1 MTTTTVER
9 VDAQAAS
16 ELDIAREQL
25 AGLSVDGLLELQSL
39 INEELRQR
47 VGSQLNSHVQNGVS
61 NQPKPKSKPHSFLDD
76 IPGVEPALS
85 EEEFEQ
91 EMEREFTPA
100 GWAAKKK
107 EFEELMSRPSPKPW
121 SEMIIE
127 MRGGEV

>member
-1 MTTTTVER
+1 MTTKVLETE
-9 VDAQAAS
+9 DAQSAT
-16 ELDIAREQL
+16 ELDIPREQV
-25 AGLSVDGLLELQSL
+25 ARLSVDGLLELQSL

-47 VGSQLNSHVQNGVS
+47 VGSKPASHVRNDVS
-61 NQPKPKSKPHSFLDD
+61 NQPNQKSKTHSFLDD

-91 EMEREFTPA
+91 EMEREYTPT

-107 EFEELMSRPSPKPW
+107 EFWELMSRPSPKPW

-127 MRGGEV
+127 MRGGEI

>member
-9 VDAQAAS
+9 VDAQTAT

-25 AGLSVDGLLELQSL
+25 AGLSVDGLLELQAL

-47 VGSQLNSHVQNGVS
+47 VGSKPASHAQYGAS
-61 NQPKPKSKPHSFLDD
+61 NQPNQKSKTHSFLDD

-91 EMEREFTPA
+91 EMEREYTPT

-107 EFEELMSRPSPKPW
+107 EFWELMSRPSPKPW

-127 MRGGEV
+127 MRGGEI